1 VHRLQLLN
9 STVAQLAKS
18 VNQVL
23 TKVYQ
28 LLYSEGEEDGED
40 PPQLTLRTAPLAAS
54 EEVIALYGA
63 QLLPCEHAVRAAM
76 HTLGASPDQI
86 DAAVEDLCA
95 KEQKQQQVLDEDR
108 ERAKEEQKVGAEE
121 RRVNMDAT
129 RATTE
134 VVKKEARGMVKATAA
149 SSSSDGSGGGGGSK

>member
-1 VHRLQLLN
+1 
-9 STVAQLAKS
+9 VAQLAKS

-28 LLYSEGEEDGED
+28 LLYSEGDEDGED

-95 KEQKQQQVLDEDR
+95 KEKKQQQVLDEDR
-108 ERAKEEQKVGAEE
+108 AQAKEEQKVGAEE
-121 RRVNMDAT
+121 RKVNMEQTKAN
-129 RATTE
+129 TE
-134 VVKKEARGMVKATAA
+134 VTKKEARGMVKPTPAG
-149 SSSSDGSGGGGGSK
+149 SSSSSSSSSK

>member
-1 VHRLQLLN
+1 M
-9 STVAQLAKS
+9 AQLAKS

-28 LLYSEGEEDGED
+28 LLYSEGDEDGED

-95 KEQKQQQVLDEDR
+95 KEKKQQQVLDEDR
-108 ERAKEEQKVGAEE
+108 AQAKEEQKVGAEE
-121 RRVNMDAT
+121 RKVNMEQTKAN
-129 RATTE
+129 TE
-134 VVKKEARGMVKATAA
+134 VTKKEARGMVKPTPAG
-149 SSSSDGSGGGGGSK
+149 SSSSSSSSSK